1 MTYIAL
7 MSSIGAVSGE
17 DTLNQLS
24 GDAHFQVTSNPK
36 AMCLNRVP
44 PIILQQPCTG
54 TEIPSIITGIEKK
67 LKIASDILHSVTS
80 QEFH

>member
-17 DTLNQLS
+17 DTPNQLS

-44 PIILQQPCTG
+44 PIILQQPCAQVLRF
-54 TEIPSIITGIEKK
+54 PQLLLVLKK
-67 LKIASDILHSVTS
+67 S
-80 QEFH
+80 